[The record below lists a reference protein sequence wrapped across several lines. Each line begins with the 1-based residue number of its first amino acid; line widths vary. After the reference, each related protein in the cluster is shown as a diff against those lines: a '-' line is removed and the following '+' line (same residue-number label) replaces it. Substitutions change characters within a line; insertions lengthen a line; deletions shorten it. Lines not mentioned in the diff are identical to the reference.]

1 MPQQARDFYAI
12 LGVSKDANDDALK
25 KAYKKAAVKFHP
37 DKHASKPDAE
47 KRLAEEKFKDIAE
60 AYEVLSDKDK
70 RAVYDRYGE
79 EGLRAGPAPGGNAA
93 GGGDMPAGFGAF
105 PGGGGFHF
113 SSSGGGMDAARAEAL
128 FASLFGAG
136 GLGGGVRV
144 VNGKMGGG
152 PMGGGMGGG
161 PFGGGAMEV
170 DDPFAGLMGGG
181 MSGMGMGV
189 GSAGIGGI
197 GGMGGMGGMGGRG
210 SRARAASAARADTL
224 SPGTVVRLTGLNAAA
239 HNGAVGAVASY
250 DDAKSRYAVHLHADG
265 STLSVK
271 RENLVQVVTDARVC
285 GTSVEGLNGKTVSH
299 ATYDRASKR
308 YRCEGLKQDGSLVAL
323 KRDNVV
329 LPAGARVTIDGVTS
343 RPALNGCVGAVQAVD
358 EKAGRYDVQLGDGEA
373 VRLRFGAV
381 AAC

>member
-1 MPQQARDFYAI
+1 MPQSRDFYAI
-12 LGVSKDANDDALK
+12 LGVSKDADDDAVK
-25 KAYKKAAVKFHP
+25 RAYKKAAVKFHP

-47 KRLAEEKFKDIAE
+47 RKFAEDKFKEIAE

-70 RAVYDRYGE
+70 RAVYDRFGE
-79 EGLRAGPAPGGNAA
+79 EGLRAGPAPGNAA
-93 GGGDMPAGFGAF
+93 GGGGMPAGFGGF

-113 SSSGGGMDAARAEAL
+113 SSSNGGGGGGMDAARAEAL

-136 GLGGGVRV
+136 GLGGGGVHVVR
-144 VNGKMGGG
+144 GKMGGMPMG
-152 PMGGGMGGG
+152 GMQMGGGMGGL
-161 PFGGGAMEV
+161 FGGDAMDEGN
-170 DDPFAGLMGGG
+170 PFAGLMSGG
-181 MSGMGMGV
+181 MSGMGMG
-189 GSAGIGGI
+189 
-197 GGMGGMGGMGGRG
+197 GGRG
-210 SRARAASAARADTL
+210 SRARAASCGGSAARADTL
-224 SPGTVVRLTGLNAAA
+224 APGTVVRLTGLNAAA

-250 DDAKSRYAVHLHADG
+250 DDAKSRYAVHLQADG

-271 RENLVQVVTDARVC
+271 RENLVQVLTDARVC

-323 KRDNVV
+323 KRENVV
-329 LPAGARVTIDGVTS
+329 LPTGARVTIDGVTS